1 MNSWQHLM
9 LMWQDL
15 SAPSKVA
22 FGIAVIGLLGVISPR
37 LIFALLLIAGA
48 GSFYLFQG
56 GHLE

>member
-1 MNSWQHLM
+1 
-9 LMWQDL
+9 MWQDL